1 MKITI
6 TNKKTISELYDIL
19 STKLGFDLSLDS
31 IESILIVDNNLIILD
46 NRNNWLGNFNCSN
59 YISNYIESKLNK

>member
-19 STKLGFDLSLDS
+19 STKLGFGVSLDL
-31 IESILIVDNNLIILD
+31 IESIVIGDNSLIILD
-46 NRNNWLGNFNCSN
+46 NKNNWLGNFNCSN
-59 YISNYIESKLNK
+59 HISNYIESKLNK